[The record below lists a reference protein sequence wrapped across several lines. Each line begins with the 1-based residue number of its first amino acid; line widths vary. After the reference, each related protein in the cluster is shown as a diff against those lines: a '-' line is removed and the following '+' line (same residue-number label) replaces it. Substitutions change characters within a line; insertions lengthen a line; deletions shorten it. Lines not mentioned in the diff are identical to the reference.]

1 MFAVDR
7 FAGESGRFRESRF
20 PVVITVV
27 IQIGRPKA
35 SSDTRN
41 TLGPSALGHALP
53 TGTRNVQRLFREEV
67 AGNPVTNAEGFL
79 ASDLPKKRFI
89 SYRFAF
95 PKRFND
101 FAYWKIHLVTLVKNC
116 FIKAYQ
122 GALICWLKVGNECG
136 KEYFFLSYNPC
147 ATFEQGR
154 QSTMR
159 LQFSQTQKIKHE

>member
-79 ASDLPKKRFI
+79 ASDRTFQRSVSSLTVLPFQKG
-89 SYRFAF
+89 SM
-95 PKRFND
+95 
-101 FAYWKIHLVTLVKNC
+101 TL
-116 FIKAYQ
+116 
-122 GALICWLKVGNECG
+122 LIEKFTW
-136 KEYFFLSYNPC
+136 
-147 ATFEQGR
+147 
-154 QSTMR
+154 
-159 LQFSQTQKIKHE
+159 